1 MYGMVNRAVQDMVC
15 AMHGE
20 EMWEKVKE
28 HSGVDVDVFVGNESY
43 PDDVTYKLV
52 TAASELSGTPPEQIL
67 EAFGKHWVLKTAR
80 DGYGDLMDAGG
91 ENLRDFLINLPNF
104 HTRVVMIYPKLQP
117 PRFEVSDEQE
127 RSLHLHYHTHR
138 PGLTPFVVGLV
149 RGLGEMFSTPAKAT
163 LLESRAQ
170 GADHDVFLVEW

>member
-15 AMHGE
+15 SMHGE
-20 EMWEKVKE
+20 EMWEKIKGRA
-28 HSGVDVDVFVGNESY
+28 GVDVDVFLSNESY
-43 PDDVTYKLV
+43 SDDLTYKLV
-52 TAASELSGTPPEQIL
+52 AAASELSGAPPEQIL

-80 DGYGDLMDAGG
+80 EGYGELMKAGG
-91 ENLRDFLINLPNF
+91 KNLREFLVNLPNF

-138 PGLTPFVVGLV
+138 PGLVPFVLGLIE
-149 RGLGEMFSTPAKAT
+149 GLGEMFSTPARAK
-163 LLESRAQ
+163 LLKSREQ
-170 GADHDVFLVEW
+170 GADHDEFLVEW